1 MINQSNKEAFEN
13 EAEKLVADKLRALQ
27 ALTYDDATKLP
38 NAVPEDIVIAGKEVQ
53 ITVFRQSDIEALP
66 GVVLVTLQ
74 VVRAGL
80 GGILN
85 YHFER
90 GLVYSATDGVR
101 EATESELLATG

>member
-1 MINQSNKEAFEN
+1 MNKEVFEK
-13 EAEKLVADKLRALQ
+13 EAEKLVDRKLKALQ
-27 ALTYDDATKLP
+27 ALAYDDALKLP

-66 GVVLVTLQ
+66 NAVLVTLQ

-85 YHFER
+85 YQFER
-90 GLVYSATDGVR
+90 GLVYFSTGEVR
-101 EATESELLATG
+101 EATESELLATA